1 MRKSIAVLLLLVVSA
16 SATGTLSLL
25 EASILSRSLSEVAN
39 LDTSSLTCA
48 TPESEFQQMNRELVA
63 WGDIVQNKDKIPQDL
78 KTLVQIA
85 KMIQQSKRSIS
96 KKRTALIEIKVTEL
110 GKIIDKKLNSLR
122 LPKTQSHIGSP

>member
-1 MRKSIAVLLLLVVSA
+1 
-16 SATGTLSLL
+16 
-25 EASILSRSLSEVAN
+25 
-39 LDTSSLTCA
+39 
-48 TPESEFQQMNRELVA
+48 MNRELVA